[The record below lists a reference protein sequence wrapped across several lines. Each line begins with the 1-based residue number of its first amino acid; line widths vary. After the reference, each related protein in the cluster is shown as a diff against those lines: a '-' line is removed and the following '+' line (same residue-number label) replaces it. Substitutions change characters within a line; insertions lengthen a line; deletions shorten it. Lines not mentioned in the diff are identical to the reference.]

1 MLEAT
6 FVLFDLSRSMR
17 AAAFPSDPASRD
29 LSLAEAEHLSSLGDL
44 GAISARAFAPL
55 NHLTTSPGGGG
66 GGGGGAAAG
75 AELEG
80 AAAAL
85 GTATGARV
93 AQHRDLETKRLKASC
108 HLLFPSS
115 AAALAAAQRAARGEL
130 LVGGKPVRPEDY
142 IPIGLLHPL
151 SLRHPIACST
161 PLPCCHTPPGAA
173 DAAEGARIRGA
184 AEGARR

>member
-142 IPIGLLHPL
+142 IPL
-151 SLRHPIACST
+151 ACYT
-161 PLPCCHTPPGAA
+161 PFACDIP
-173 DAAEGARIRGA
+173 
-184 AEGARR
+184 